1 MVGSRGKAAV
11 VTAGAPGGIAA
22 WRLSRAITSL
32 MPHNLIH
39 ATFGGS
45 APAMSLAEKE
55 TTLARPSQEPWRHQA
70 SRCLA
75 LSARASAAALAAAAS
90 AATLRELP

>member
-1 MVGSRGKAAV
+1 MVG
-11 VTAGAPGGIAA
+11 AGARRQRRERQGGIAA
-22 WRLSRAITSL
+22 CRLSREKTSQL
-32 MPHNLIH
+32 HHKVIP